1 MKRNRITKKLISAAS
16 SAIIAAVS
24 VSSAVP
30 VSNAADLDLDNYAKL
45 LQYSLYFFDANYCG
59 AGAGEKSHFS
69 WRDDCH
75 TEDVVPYG
83 FHDAGDGIICGLT
96 EGFSASTLGWM
107 YYEYKKDFDKTGTTA
122 HLKDITDEFAR
133 FFKASTT
140 LDGSGNVTNFVYEI
154 GDDGKDHGKWRAPEL
169 MDSRKSDET
178 YSTTNGASNVAA
190 QYAAAL
196 AQNYIN
202 FGDEDDLKYA
212 KSLYDFAAK
221 NRKMTNEQATYSDK
235 SVEDDIAW
243 AAGWMYLATEEK
255 SYLEA
260 NSRDTSGTND
270 WTNDYY
276 YGGVWLGAAII
287 NAEITGNWTAPVNY
301 IKGVVNANQNK
312 FYVMNSWGS
321 ARHNTL
327 MQTCA
332 LVATKHKDVSG
343 ADFSE
348 WCKKQTNMILGDN
361 NANVCLVVG
370 YNDVSATSPHH
381 RAASGLYVDD
391 SWSQWNSWDG
401 NYANVKDSHTLYG
414 ALCGGPTSE
423 DFSTF
428 RKLDAKDATSNEVA
442 LDYQVGL
449 VGAAA
454 GLFSLYQTGEVVA
467 EIGEGVTV
475 YPEEIAIANGE
486 TPTINEKCKLNI
498 SFYDKDSG
506 NDTGVVFK
514 IFDVSKDVCVAENV
528 KSNTSVELDFD
539 ADAVYKLI
547 ITEQSKAY
555 NAPDLSQTYSFE
567 KAGETIEVRIPMTK
581 WNAETTTEPNKLIY
595 GDANCDE
602 VVTMADAV
610 AILQYLANSSKYPL
624 SDLGLKQGDVD
635 GEEGITAADALV
647 IQEYDAGVTLTL
659 PRTKEIHLQ
668 GIQRNYKADNNLP
681 ELKTGEARI
690 VITDWDTGKLISQD
704 EIESAEYFSMTTN
717 IGYKNPNVSG
727 GWMYTGPVYGIEE
740 NPQSCDLAKLM
751 DADLFEVR
759 LSNIPDGYFLPEIG
773 THIYKNENK
782 SLDIVFELK
791 KSE

>member
-1 MKRNRITKKLISAAS
+1 MKLKKFTRKLTALAS
-16 SAIIAAVS
+16 SAVITAGSLSGLAVNTLS
-24 VSSAVP
+24 GSA
-30 VSNAADLDLDNYAKL
+30 SDLGLDNYAKL

-59 AGAGEKSHFS
+59 VGAGEKSHFS

-75 TEDVVPYG
+75 TSDVVGGG

-107 YYEYKKDFDKTGTTA
+107 YYEYSDQFKKTGTDV

-133 FFKASTT
+133 FFKRSTT
-140 LDGSGNVTNFVYEI
+140 LDGNGNVTNFVYEI

-169 MDSRKSDET
+169 MDSRGNDET

-202 FGDEDDLKYA
+202 FGNEEDLKYA
-212 KSLYDFAAK
+212 KALYDFAAK
-221 NRKMTNEQATYSDK
+221 YRTMTYEQSTYSDK

-243 AAGWMYLATEEK
+243 AAGWLYLATKEQA
-255 SYLEA
+255 YLDA
-260 NSRDTSGTND
+260 NSKDTSKTND
-270 WTNDYY
+270 WVNDYY

-301 IKGVVNANQNK
+301 INSVVNANKDK

-332 LVATKHKDVSG
+332 MVATKYSEKSG

-348 WCKKQTNMILGDN
+348 WCQKQMNMILGDN

-391 SWSQWNSWDG
+391 SWSQWGSWDG
-401 NYANVKDSHTLYG
+401 NYASVEGSHTLYG

-454 GLFSLYQTGEVVA
+454 GLYSKFGTGNVVS
-467 EIGEGVTV
+467 EIGDGVTV
-475 YPEEIAIANGE
+475 YPSEITIANGG
-486 TPTINEKCKLNI
+486 TP
-498 SFYDKDSG
+498 
-506 NDTGVVFK
+506 
-514 IFDVSKDVCVAENV
+514 
-528 KSNTSVELDFD
+528 
-539 ADAVYKLI
+539 
-547 ITEQSKAY
+547 
-555 NAPDLSQTYSFE
+555 
-567 KAGETIEVRIPMTK
+567 
-581 WNAETTTEPNKLIY
+581 AETTTQPQESDIVY
-595 GDANCDE
+595 GDANSDGK
-602 VVTMADAV
+602 VTLADCVAV
-610 AILQYLANSSKYPL
+610 LQYITNSEKYSL
-624 SDLGLKQGDVD
+624 TDIQKKSADVD
-635 GEEGITAADALV
+635 GAGGITGNDALV
-647 IQEYDAGVTLTL
+647 IQQYDSGKVTSL
-659 PRTKEIHLQ
+659 PI
-668 GIQRNYKADNNLP
+668 KA
-681 ELKTGEARI
+681 
-690 VITDWDTGKLISQD
+690 
-704 EIESAEYFSMTTN
+704 
-717 IGYKNPNVSG
+717 
-727 GWMYTGPVYGIEE
+727 
-740 NPQSCDLAKLM
+740 
-751 DADLFEVR
+751 
-759 LSNIPDGYFLPEIG
+759 
-773 THIYKNENK
+773 
-782 SLDIVFELK
+782 
-791 KSE
+791 